1 MVDRYDKSEDMIMFV
16 FLFRA
21 IIAILIV
28 AFLCGIHSELCK
40 IRQMLEKRVTKEPK
54 KD

>member
-1 MVDRYDKSEDMIMFV
+1 MLV
-16 FLFRA
+16 FLFRV

-28 AFLCGIHSELCK
+28 VFLCGIHSELCK
-40 IRQMLEKRVTKEPK
+40 IRQMLEKREMKEPK